1 MIFKT
6 ENPSSGTDILTW
18 LYQEGILTGGTFPE
32 IIASENCTKKEA
44 KLYIE
49 RYIYITREAYVS
61 KVWELLGRPKTTTA
75 STFEDIENSNFKE
88 AIGYAQENKL
98 VIGTTKGKFS
108 PQECIRRGDALLIL
122 YRLAGEPKTEST
134 KTFEDVPEDSYY
146 KKVVDWAV
154 KNGIASETENNK
166 FSPEEPCRRED
177 AIAFLEKYFNLNKEL
192 SLKLKFVD
200 KNDKPIPEQTFI
212 TANLKYSFKSNSE
225 GVIDLKIPTEEA
237 KKGSNRFNITP
248 DGHNKTMTTG
258 TIVIDYEKD
267 DNNICKI
274 TSVVMANRVPTETIK
289 QTEQYYIIKVDVD
302 QEATKDK
309 IKLDIDV
316 EYESDDAT
324 PIYNLKLL
332 VKNGTT
338 KTEDY
343 LKNGKQTIEIIPN
356 ENAEKVE
363 LNVLREEVEGNGTG
377 KQITVSFTKEDGEWI
392 AKLKSKKSNAELNGG
407 TLTIILETEE

>member
-6 ENPSSGTDILTW
+6 ENPSSGPAMPTW
-18 LYQEGILTGGTFPE
+18 FYQEGILTKSTDIE
-32 IIASENCTKKEA
+32 AISYKNCTKKEA

-49 RYIYITREAYVS
+49 RYIYITRETYVS

-88 AIGYAQENKL
+88 SIGYAQENKL

-154 KNGIASETENNK
+154 KNGIASETEENK

-200 KNDKPIPEQTFI
+200 NNDKPIPEQKFKKTLD
-212 TANLKYSFKSNSE
+212 LKYYFESNSE
-225 GVIDLKIPTEEA
+225 GVIDLKIPTTEG
-237 KKGSNRFNITP
+237 KKGSNSFYIYP
-248 DGHNKTMTTG
+248 EGLNKIG
-258 TIVIDYEKD
+258 LIEVNYEKD

-274 TSVVMANRVPTETIK
+274 TSLVANDKAFTKTIIK

-363 LNVLREEVEGNGTG
+363 LNVLREKVEGNGTG